1 MASAGRAGRTAV
13 SNKGPLRSAGQ
24 LGPVLVVGDLICDR
38 YLWGDVDR
46 VSPEAPVQVLQWRR
60 EADRPGGAANVAL
73 NLAALGCEVQIAG
86 FVGRDA
92 PGRWLLRTLTR
103 RGVNTDAVVAS
114 AGRATT
120 RKLRILARGQQLLRV
135 DREDREPVDTR
146 DERALLAALR
156 LKARRAQGII
166 CSDYGKGALS
176 PAVLDLLLGDS
187 AHRARGGAPRVLV
200 DPQGRDYSKYRGAD
214 ILTPNE
220 KELIEATAELDGAD
234 LGSRAE
240 RVRQVAQ
247 VGAVL
252 ITRGAHGMDLFLFSR
267 GNTERLH
274 VTAFQRHEVYDVTG
288 AGDTVAAVM
297 ALGAFR
303 GLPLSEAARL
313 ANAAA
318 GVVVSH
324 VGTAIVDAETLTRI
338 TQGASA
344 VSGSKILTRATLRTR
359 IHEARTRGARI
370 VFTNGCFDVLHT
382 GHLHLL
388 QRARALGDLLVVGIN
403 DDRSVRRLKGPGRPL
418 IGHAERAE
426 VLAALGCVDYVTLFA
441 EPTPLRLIR
450 TVRPDVL
457 VKGADYAMNEVVGRE
472 QVERAGGRIELIRL
486 LPGFSTSALA
496 RTMSP
501 GTQGDRS

>member
-1 MASAGRAGRTAV
+1 MASARRAGRTVV
-13 SNKGPLRSAGQ
+13 SNTAPLRSAGQ

-73 NLAALGCEVQIAG
+73 NLAALGCEVQVAG

-92 PGRWLLRTLTR
+92 PGRWLIRTLTR
-103 RGVNTDAVVAS
+103 RGVNTDAGVAS
-114 AGRATT
+114 ASRATT
-120 RKLRILARGQQLLRV
+120 RKLRIVARGQQLLRV
-135 DREDREPVDTR
+135 DREDREPVDTH
-146 DERALLAALR
+146 DERALLSALR
-156 LKARRAQGII
+156 PKVRRAGGII
-166 CSDYGKGALS
+166 CSDYGKGVLI
-176 PAVLDLLLGDS
+176 PAVLDLLLRDS
-187 AHRARGGAPRVLV
+187 AHRAHGGAPRVLV
-200 DPQGRDYSKYRGAD
+200 DPKGRDYSRYRGAD

-234 LGSRAE
+234 LASRAE
-240 RVRQVAQ
+240 RVRQATR

-252 ITRGAHGMDLFLFSR
+252 ITRGARGMDLFQFSR
-267 GNTERLH
+267 GKTERLH
-274 VTAFQRHEVYDVTG
+274 VPPFQTHEVYDVTG

-297 ALGAFR
+297 GLGAFR
-303 GLPLSEAARL
+303 GLPLREAARL

-318 GVVVSH
+318 GVVVSQ
-324 VGTAIVDAETLTRI
+324 VGTAVVDAETLTRV
-338 TQGASA
+338 TQGVSA
-344 VSGSKILTRATLRTR
+344 ASGSKVLTRAAIGARVR
-359 IHEARTRGARI
+359 EARTRGARV

-388 QRARALGDLLVVGIN
+388 QHARALGDLLVVGVN

-426 VLAALGCVDYVTLFA
+426 VLAALGCVDYVIIFP

-450 TVRPDVL
+450 SVRPDVL
-457 VKGADYAMNEVVGRE
+457 VKGADYTVDEVVGRE
-472 QVERAGGRIELIRL
+472 AVERRGGRIELIPL
-486 LPGFSTSALA
+486 LPGFSTSERARALA
-496 RTMSP
+496 QMMR
-501 GTQGDRS
+501 GDPP